1 MNISS
6 GIRIRDENCWF
17 VDIKQNTVCKQISIC
32 KIFNQTKEDNIRPS
46 LFYWDLVFFLFLS
59 EIFQL
64 NTYYIPSCPT
74 CSTIK
79 NNYEENI
86 QTSKKIS
93 DLYVVFVLNF
103 TQHDLV
109 HTYIFMKT
117 CNGTAPSLS
126 LLSLVRGI
134 LKFKV
139 QNNDEINS
147 TWPCLVTFWIQNEPG
162 GTSNTIERNHH
173 CRSYD

>member
-46 LFYWDLVFFLFLS
+46 LFYWDLGIFLFLS

-93 DLYVVFVLNF
+93 DLYVVCIEFYTARF
-103 TQHDLV
+103 
-109 HTYIFMKT
+109 
-117 CNGTAPSLS
+117 GTHLHIYEN
-126 LLSLVRGI
+126 L
-134 LKFKV
+134 
-139 QNNDEINS
+139 
-147 TWPCLVTFWIQNEPG
+147 
-162 GTSNTIERNHH
+162 
-173 CRSYD
+173 